1 MTLVLFIIYECTL
14 GVKSYWFPYLR
25 QMPDVEFTSQ
35 WSRDDLM
42 ESQDVL
48 FYNSLKE
55 EHIELDLEWNLMK
68 SVLSANP

>member
-1 MTLVLFIIYECTL
+1 MTLVLFILYEATL

-35 WSRDDLM
+35 WTREELQ
-42 ESQDVL
+42 ESQDIL

-55 EHIELDLEWNLMK
+55 EHMELDTEWQMMKNVLM
-68 SVLSANP
+68 